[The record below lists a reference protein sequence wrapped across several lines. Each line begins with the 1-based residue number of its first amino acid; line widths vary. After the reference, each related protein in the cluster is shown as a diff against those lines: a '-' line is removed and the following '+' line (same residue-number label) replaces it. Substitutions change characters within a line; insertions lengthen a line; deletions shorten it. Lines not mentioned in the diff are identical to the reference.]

1 MKLCLSFGG
10 DLPAYKLAMAQ
21 QMGVKYAMASLP
33 FGAPYLNGQRP
44 WDYEPMMRMQ
54 QHFRDNGLEIL
65 VIESAPPMEKARPV
79 WSNASCPALPI
90 SSRPAS
96 SPNRSSA
103 LL

>member
-65 VIESAPPMEKARPV
+65 VIESAPPMEKAHPV
-79 WSNASCPALPI
+79 W
-90 SSRPAS
+90 
-96 SPNRSSA
+96 
-103 LL
+103 